1 MGSMM
6 HNTLGEVAALIKRCP
21 DCDLSQTRTQAV
33 PGEGPDRVEIMFIG
47 EGPGYYED
55 KSGRPFVGNAGKFLD
70 ELLGH
75 AGLKR
80 ADVFITNVVKCR
92 PPQNRDPL
100 KDEIDACDKWLK
112 QQIEIID
119 PPVIV
124 TLGRYSMAKF
134 FAGESIS
141 RIHGQPRT
149 VGKRTI
155 VPMFHP
161 AAALHQERF
170 RSLIVDDFRR
180 LPEILAAVERQR
192 AESAAQPAEP
202 PRPPEQGR
210 LF

>member
-1 MGSMM
+1 MET
-6 HNTLGEVAALIKRCP
+6 TLGELHQLIKRCP
-21 DCDLSQTRTQAV
+21 NCDLAETRTQAV
-33 PGEGPDRVEIMFIG
+33 PGEGPDNADIMFVG

-75 AGLKR
+75 AGLSR
-80 ADVFITNVVKCR
+80 PEVYITNVVKCR

-100 KDEIDACDKWLK
+100 KDEIEACDSWL
-112 QQIEIID
+112 QRQLELIN
-119 PPVIV
+119 PRVIV
-124 TLGRYSMAKF
+124 TLGRISMGKF

-141 RIHGQPRT
+141 KIHGQPRT
-149 VGKRTI
+149 LDGRTI

-170 RSLIVDDFRR
+170 RSLIVEDFKH
-180 LPEILAAVERQR
+180 LPDILEAANRER
-192 AESAAQPAEP
+192 ADEAAGSNEP
-202 PRPPEQGR
+202 SPEQGR

>member
-1 MGSMM
+1 MQT
-6 HNTLGEVAALIKRCP
+6 NLGELSQLIKRCP

-33 PGEGPDRVEIMFIG
+33 PGEGPDTAAIMFIG

-70 ELLGH
+70 ELLQH

-80 ADVFITNVVKCR
+80 CDVFITNVVKCR

-100 KDEIDACDKWLK
+100 RDEIDACDKWLK
-112 QQIEIID
+112 HQINVID
-119 PPVIV
+119 PKVIV
-124 TLGRYSMAKF
+124 TLGRISMGKF

-141 RIHGQPRT
+141 KIHGQPHK
-149 VGKRTI
+149 VGDRTI

-170 RSLIVDDFRR
+170 RSLIVDDFKQ
-180 LPEILAAVERQR
+180 LPEILESVQR
-192 AESAAQPAEP
+192 LS
-202 PRPPEQGR
+202 
-210 LF
+210 LIHI

>member
-1 MGSMM
+1 MEK
-6 HNTLGEVAALIKRCP
+6 TLAELAQLIRRCP
-21 DCDLSQTRTQAV
+21 NCDLAQTRTQAV
-33 PGEGPDRVEIMFIG
+33 PGDGPDSARIMFIG
-47 EGPGYYED
+47 EGPGYNED
-55 KSGRPFVGNAGKFLD
+55 RSGHPFVGPAGRFLD
-70 ELLGH
+70 ELLAT

-100 KDEIDACDKWLK
+100 KDEIDACDTWLQ
-112 QQIEIID
+112 QQIAAID

>member
-1 MGSMM
+1 MET
-6 HNTLGEVAALIKRCP
+6 TLGELHQLIKRCP

-33 PGEGPDRVEIMFIG
+33 PGEGPDNAEIMFVG

-75 AGLKR
+75 AGLDRK
-80 ADVFITNVVKCR
+80 DVYITNVVKCR

-100 KDEIDACDKWLK
+100 KDEIDACDTWLRR
-112 QQIEIID
+112 QIELIN
-119 PPVIV
+119 PRVIV
-124 TLGRYSMAKF
+124 TLGRISMGKF

-141 RIHGQPRT
+141 KVHGQPRT
-149 VGKRTI
+149 LDDRTI

-170 RSLIVDDFRR
+170 RSLIVEDFKH
-180 LPEILAAVERQR
+180 LPEILEAANRVR
-192 AESAAQPAEP
+192 AEGTEGSDEP
-202 PRPPEQGR
+202 SPEQGR

>member
-1 MGSMM
+1 MEK
-6 HNTLGEVAALIKRCP
+6 TLAELAQLIRRCP
-21 DCDLSQTRTQAV
+21 NCDLAQTRTQAV
-33 PGEGPDRVEIMFIG
+33 PGDGPDSARIMFIG
-47 EGPGYYED
+47 EGPGYNED
-55 KSGRPFVGNAGKFLD
+55 RSGHPFVGPAGRFLD
-70 ELLGH
+70 ELLAT

-80 ADVFITNVVKCR
+80 ADVFVTNVVKCR

-100 KDEIDACDKWLK
+100 KDEIDACDTWLQ
-112 QQIEIID
+112 QQIAAID

-180 LPEILAAVERQR
+180 LPEILTQVERQR
-192 AESAAQPAEP
+192 AAAPSEPAEP
-202 PRPPEQGR
+202 QRPPEQGR

>member
-1 MGSMM
+1 MQT
-6 HNTLGEVAALIKRCP
+6 NLGELSQLIKRCP
-21 DCDLSQTRTQAV
+21 DCDLSQSRTQAV
-33 PGEGPDRVEIMFIG
+33 PGEGPDTADIMFIG

-70 ELLGH
+70 ELLQH

-80 ADVFITNVVKCR
+80 RDVFITNVVKCR

-100 KDEIDACDKWLK
+100 RDEIDACDKWLK
-112 QQIEIID
+112 RQINVID
-119 PPVIV
+119 PKVIV
-124 TLGRYSMAKF
+124 TLGRISMGKF

-141 RIHGQPRT
+141 KIHGQPHK
-149 VGKRTI
+149 VGDRTI

-170 RSLIVDDFRR
+170 RSLIVDDFKQ
-180 LPEILAAVERQR
+180 LPEILESVQREKAASDQP
-192 AESAAQPAEP
+192 AQPST
-202 PRPPEQGR
+202 EQGR